1 MGIRIK
7 YHSFFTFLSKNA
19 FCLAGLR
26 RLVVLDLSSNHIS
39 RLDEGLLD
47 DFTALQ
53 VLHLGNNQIHT
64 IATQSFINLANLHS
78 LYLMHN
84 RLETLQRQTLTG
96 LSLLSILNLDNNRY
110 EMLIH
115 QHLKPST
122 WLLIL
127 FFFVSSF
134 RLHTLHRSSLKNC
147 TNLEFLGLSQN
158 FLTQVPEAIMKS
170 NLEFLDLSSNLLGV
184 LKRESLQSLPKLKT
198 LLLGKW
204 ENIIFHFKCFTN
216 LANCNKCFRQ

>member
-1 MGIRIK
+1 MRLNLFLNFYIIK
-7 YHSFFTFLSKNA
+7 WAFEWRTIPFFSTFLSKNA

-47 DFTALQ
+47 DLTALQ

-110 EMLIH
+110 KMLIH
-115 QHLKPST
+115 QHLKPLT
-122 WLLIL
+122 WLLKIL
-127 FFFVSSF
+127 IF
-134 RLHTLHRSSLKNC
+134 LCLSLGF
-147 TNLEFLGLSQN
+147 T
-158 FLTQVPEAIMKS
+158 PYIA
-170 NLEFLDLSSNLLGV
+170 V
-184 LKRESLQSLPKLKT
+184 LWRIAQ
-198 LLLGKW
+198 
-204 ENIIFHFKCFTN
+204 I
-216 LANCNKCFRQ
+216 